1 MLYHRTIELSK
12 EADWVVFIHG
22 AGGSS
27 AVWFKQIKDYRQ
39 HFNLLLID
47 LRGHGRSA
55 DGPAFGKH
63 DYSFESI
70 AADVT
75 DVLNH
80 LGIKQAHFVGVS
92 LGTIIIRQ
100 LVDIAP
106 QYVKSIVFVGAIT
119 RLSMKSRF
127 LVRMG
132 RMFKSF
138 IPYMWLYRLFAFII
152 MPLDGHE
159 ESRSVFVREAR
170 KLAQKEFIR
179 WFNLTRHV
187 GGKLR
192 LFEEVDPGIPTLYVM
207 GEQDH
212 MFLQPILNMIKRFKN
227 QQLHIV
233 PDCGHVVNIEKPEE
247 FNQHSIAFLKSQAV
261 PLQAA
266 ADTGT

>member
-1 MLYHRTIELSK
+1 MLYHRIIEHSK
-12 EADWVVFIHG
+12 EADWVVFVHG

-27 AVWFKQIKDYRQ
+27 AVWFKQIKDYKE

-70 AADVT
+70 AADII
-75 DVLNH
+75 DVLDH
-80 LGIKQAHFVGVS
+80 LQIRQAHFVGVS

-106 QYVKSIVFVGAIT
+106 TYVKSIVFVGAIT
-119 RLSMKSRF
+119 RLSLKSRF

-159 ESRSVFVREAR
+159 ESRSLFVREAR

-187 GGKLR
+187 GEKLK
-192 LFEEVDPGIPTLYVM
+192 LFEEVDSGIPTLYVM
-207 GEQDH
+207 GDQDH
-212 MFLQPILNMIKRFKN
+212 MFLQPILNMVKRFKD
-227 QQLHIV
+227 QTLHIV
-233 PDCGHVVNIEKPEE
+233 DQCGHVVNIEKPEE
-247 FNQHSIAFLKSQAV
+247 FNRLSLQFLQDRAFSRENAEAH
-261 PLQAA
+261 P
-266 ADTGT
+266 